1 MSNECVFCI
10 LPDAMTPYRK
20 AFQMFLT
27 ASGVQQGIYRD
38 PPDVA
43 FRLSNN
49 SSIAPST
56 ARPEFSESPISSLT
70 HALTTRVSYG
80 SDSAFGSSGASQ
92 FLPQFVGWQW
102 LQEMAVA

>member
-1 MSNECVFCI
+1 
-10 LPDAMTPYRK
+10 MTPYRK

-27 ASGVQQGIYRD
+27 TSGMQKGIYRD

-43 FRLSNN
+43 FRF
-49 SSIAPST
+49 
-56 ARPEFSESPISSLT
+56 ARPELPEGPISSFT

-80 SDSAFGSSGASQ
+80 SDSPSGLGGASQ

-102 LQEMAVA
+102 LQEMAAA

>member
-1 MSNECVFCI
+1 M
-10 LPDAMTPYRK
+10 
-20 AFQMFLT
+20 
-27 ASGVQQGIYRD
+27 QQGIYRD

-49 SSIAPST
+49 SGIAPST
-56 ARPEFSESPISSLT
+56 ARPELPEGPSLT

-80 SDSAFGSSGASQ
+80 SYSASGLGGASQ

-102 LQEMAVA
+102 LQEMAAAAAENIFHTVAS

>member
-1 MSNECVFCI
+1 M
-10 LPDAMTPYRK
+10 RK
-20 AFQMFLT
+20 TFQMFLT
-27 ASGVQQGIYRD
+27 ASGMQQGIYRD

-43 FRLSNN
+43 FRLSN
-49 SSIAPST
+49 IAPST
-56 ARPEFSESPISSLT
+56 ARPELPEGPISSLT

-80 SDSAFGSSGASQ
+80 SDSTSGLGGASQ